1 MIKKG
6 KFAVVLMLAMA
17 LVAGCSGGNSGK
29 SEESSI
35 LKVLY
40 YDEQSFYNDYGML
53 YAALNPNV
61 EVEVITQGN
70 RWGGGEGE
78 TEEEREAKFQQLI
91 DEKQPDVL
99 FIDAKQYEKF
109 SHDGKLLDLA
119 PMIEQ
124 DKYNTET
131 LLPGMLDYLKE
142 KGGGTLFGLT
152 PSYYSQALFYNKTLF
167 EKHGVDLPTDRMTWE
182 DVLARSAR
190 FPTDGSPEE
199 RIYGF
204 KGGYDSSL
212 FQLGMNIGST
222 LGLSF
227 VDADG
232 KQLMIDTPA
241 WQNAFNTALQA
252 QKSGTLYFQDNSHM
266 SGNWNSYEEYLM
278 RDPFISGR
286 MAMMVEGTYMLDQ
299 LKQAKDALK
308 DKIDYEWDLVTV
320 PVDPNNPDYTT
331 STGFHQIF
339 AINNKS
345 TNSKEAWNFIKYIH
359 GDDYARVKSKSYNS
373 GNLSTRTGY
382 FKDDEG
388 HNLQAF
394 YELKPSESSLYS
406 NYYKLP
412 SEFYMQFDSFVKQKL
427 EPVMK
432 DNASLE
438 EALKAIQQEGQQLL
452 MEAHKKQDEKKGTEQ
467 QGAASGV
474 VEQSVEGSS
483 EDAGGDASESTSSE

>member
-1 MIKKG
+1 M
-6 KFAVVLMLAMA
+6 
-17 LVAGCSGGNSGK
+17 
-29 SEESSI
+29 
-35 LKVLY
+35 Y
-40 YDEQSFYNDYGML
+40 YDEQSFYNEYGML
-53 YAALNPNV
+53 YSALNQNV
-61 EVEVITQGN
+61 EIEVITQGN
-70 RWGGGEGE
+70 RWGNSEPE

-109 SHDGKLLDLA
+109 SQDGKLLDLG
-119 PMIEQ
+119 PLIEQ

-131 LLPGMLDYLKE
+131 LIPGMLDFLKE
-142 KGGGTLFGLT
+142 KGGGNLYGLS
-152 PSYYSQALFYNKTLF
+152 PSYYSQALYYNKTLF
-167 EKHGVDLPTDRMTWE
+167 EKHGVDLPVDRMTWE
-182 DVLARSAR
+182 DVLARAAR

-212 FQLGMNIGST
+212 FQLGMNIGTT

-241 WQNAFNTALQA
+241 WQNVFNTALQA
-252 QKSGTLYFQDNSHM
+252 QKSNTLYFQDANM
-266 SGNWNSYEEYLM
+266 GGNWNNYEEYLM

-308 DKIDYEWDLVTV
+308 DKINYEWDLVTV
-320 PVDPNNPDYTT
+320 PVDPSNPDYTT

-339 AINNKS
+339 AINS
-345 TNSKEAWNFIKYIH
+345 TSANSKEAWNFIKYIH

-382 FKDDEG
+382 LKDDEG

-394 YELKPSESSLYS
+394 YELKPTESTLFRS
-406 NYYKLP
+406 YYNLP
-412 SEFYMQFDSFVKQKL
+412 QDFYMQFDSLVKQKL
-427 EPVMK
+427 EPVTK
-432 DNASLE
+432 GDVSLE
-438 EALKAIQQEGQQLL
+438 EALKDLQQEGQQLL
-452 MEAHKKQDEKKGTEQ
+452 MEAHKKQDEQKEAEPQVTEQ
-467 QGAASGV
+467 GSA
-474 VEQSVEGSS
+474 VEAPAEEAVGSS
-483 EDAGGDASESTSSE
+483 GEASSSESSE